1 MQIIKKLLFFLSDQ
15 EKQKANLILIL
26 ILIMAVTDMAGVA
39 SIMPFI
45 AVLTNPS
52 IIETNS
58 ALNKLFDLS
67 NNFGVNTYNEFIF
80 VLGILVFV
88 LLIFSLSLKAIT
100 SYFQYRFIMLRDY
113 SIGKRLMETYLKQ
126 PYSWFL
132 NKNSAELSKSILSEA
147 ALIAHQG
154 LGPLMNLIAQGTVTL
169 ALIILLILVDF
180 KLTLIITS
188 IIGGAFF
195 LISYFFRKFVNRIG
209 KERFITNQQRFK
221 IVNEAFGA
229 FKETKLG
236 GLEDYFIKKYS
247 YSSIK
252 NAKNQASISIL
263 GELPRFFI
271 EAVAF
276 GGMLLLILY
285 IILQKGIFVDAI
297 PMISVYAFAGYRMI
311 PSAQRVY
318 NAISTLRFA
327 DTAINNLYLDL
338 KNLKT
343 SEINLNQQILQFNKS
358 ITLNNISYS
367 YPNSSR
373 FSLKD
378 VKFTIPVRKTIG
390 IVGATGSGKTTV
402 VDVILGLLEVQKG
415 TLEIDNNII
424 SKKNIKN
431 FQRLIGYVPQN
442 IFLTDDTIASNIAFG
457 IDPKNVA
464 LQSIE
469 RSSKI
474 ANLHD
479 FVMNELPDQYDT
491 VIGERGIR
499 LSGGQRQRI
508 GIARALY
515 HDPKILILDEATSAL
530 DNNTEEIVMEAINK
544 LSKNITI
551 ILIAHRLNTVKNCD
565 IIFKFDKGQL
575 IEQGTF
581 DELFKNL
588 Q

>member
-1 MQIIKKLLFFLSDQ
+1 MKIFKKLLFFLSPQ

-52 IIETNS
+52 IIETNY

-80 VLGILVFV
+80 VLGTLVFV

-132 NKNSAELSKSILSEA
+132 NKNSAELAKSILSEA

-169 ALIILLILVDF
+169 ALIILLFLVDF

-221 IVNEAFGA
+221 TVNEAFGA

-236 GLEDYFIKKYS
+236 GLENFFIKKYS
-247 YSSIK
+247 NSAFK
-252 NAKNQASISIL
+252 NAKNQASMSIL

-276 GGMLLLILY
+276 GGMLLLVLY
-285 IILQKGIFVDAI
+285 IILQKEIFVDAI
-297 PMISVYAFAGYRMI
+297 PMISVYAFAGYRLI
-311 PSAQRVY
+311 PSAQKVY
-318 NAISTLRFA
+318 NAISALRFA
-327 DTAINNLYLDL
+327 DTGINNLYLDL

-343 SEINLNQQILQFNKS
+343 SEINLDQQILQFNKS

-390 IVGATGSGKTTV
+390 IVGATGSGKTTI
-402 VDVILGLLEVQKG
+402 VDVILGLLVAQKG
-415 TLEIDNNII
+415 TLEVDNNVI
-424 SKKNIKN
+424 SNKNIKN
-431 FQRLIGYVPQN
+431 FQRLVGYVPQN

-457 IDPKNVA
+457 IDPKNVVF
-464 LQSIE
+464 QSIE

-479 FVMNELPDQYDT
+479 FVMNELQDQYDT

-575 IEQGTF
+575 VEQGTF

>member
-1 MQIIKKLLFFLSDQ
+1 MKIFKKLLFFLSPQ

-26 ILIMAVTDMAGVA
+26 ILIMALTDMIGVA
-39 SIMPFI
+39 SIMPFM
-45 AVLTNPS
+45 AVLTNPGL
-52 IIETNS
+52 IETNS
-58 ALNKLFDLS
+58 ALNKLFDLL
-67 NNFGVNTYNEFIF
+67 NIFGVNAINEFIF

-88 LLIFSLSLKAIT
+88 LLIFSLILKAIT
-100 SYFQYRFIMLRDY
+100 SYFQYRFIMMRDY
-113 SIGKRLMETYLKQ
+113 SIGKRLIETYLRQ

-132 NKNSAELSKSILSEA
+132 DKNSAELGKSILSEA
-147 ALIAHQG
+147 ALIAQQG
-154 LGPLMNLIAQGTVTL
+154 IGPLMNLIAQSAVTF
-169 ALIILLILVDF
+169 ALIILLILVDL
-180 KLTLIITS
+180 KLTLIMS
-188 IIGGAFF
+188 LVIGGAFF
-195 LISYFFRKFVNRIG
+195 SIAYFFTKFINRIG
-209 KERFITNQQRFK
+209 KERFISNQQRFK

-229 FKETKLG
+229 FKEAKLG
-236 GLEDYFIKKYS
+236 GLEDFFIKKYS
-247 YSSIK
+247 HNAFK
-252 NAKNQASISIL
+252 NAKHQASMSII

-276 GGMLLLILY
+276 GGMLLLVLY
-285 IILQKGIFVDAI
+285 IISQNGIFVDAI
-297 PMISVYAFAGYRMI
+297 PLISVYAFAGYRLI
-311 PSAQRVY
+311 PSIQRVY
-318 NAISTLRFA
+318 NAINSLKFA
-327 DTAINNLYLDL
+327 DTAITNLYLDL

-343 SEINLNQQILQFNKS
+343 SEINVDQKILQFNKS
-358 ITLNNISYS
+358 ITLNNISYC

-378 VKFTIPVRKTIG
+378 VKITIPIRKTIG
-390 IVGATGSGKTTV
+390 IIGATGSGKTTI
-402 VDVILGLLEVQKG
+402 VDVILGLLDTQKG

-457 IDPKNVA
+457 VDPNNIA
-464 LQSIE
+464 SQSIE

-479 FVMNELPDQYDT
+479 FVINELPEQYNT

-530 DNNTEEIVMEAINK
+530 DNNTEEVVMEAINK

-575 IEQGTF
+575 VDQGSF
-581 DELFKNL
+581 NELFKNL
-588 Q
+588 K

>member
-1 MQIIKKLLFFLSDQ
+1 MKIFKKLLFFLSPQ
-15 EKQKANLILIL
+15 EKQKANFILIL
-26 ILIMAVTDMAGVA
+26 ILIMALTDMIGVA
-39 SIMPFI
+39 SIIPFM
-45 AVLTNPS
+45 AVLTNPG

-58 ALNKLFDLS
+58 VLNKLFDLL
-67 NNFGVNTYNEFIF
+67 NIFGVNAINEFIF

-100 SYFQYRFIMLRDY
+100 SYFQYRFIMMCDY
-113 SIGKRLMETYLKQ
+113 SLGKRLIETYLRQ

-132 NKNSAELSKSILSEA
+132 DKNSAELGKSILSEA
-147 ALIAHQG
+147 ALIAQQG
-154 LGPLMNLIAQGTVTL
+154 IGPLMNLIAQGAVTF
-169 ALIILLILVDF
+169 ALIILLILVDL
-180 KLTLIITS
+180 KLALIIS
-188 IIGGAFF
+188 LVIGGAFF
-195 LISYFFRKFVNRIG
+195 SIAYFFTKFINRIG

-236 GLEDYFIKKYS
+236 GLEDFFIKKYS
-247 YSSIK
+247 HNAFK
-252 NAKNQASISIL
+252 NAKHQASMSIL

-271 EAVAF
+271 EAAAF
-276 GGMLLLILY
+276 GGMLLLVLY
-285 IILQKGIFVDAI
+285 IISQNGIFVDAI
-297 PMISVYAFAGYRMI
+297 PLISVYAFAGYRLI
-311 PSAQRVY
+311 PSIQRVY
-318 NAISTLRFA
+318 NAINSLKFA
-327 DTAINNLYLDL
+327 DTAISNLYSDL

-343 SEINLNQQILQFNKS
+343 SEINVDQKILQFNKS
-358 ITLNNISYS
+358 ITLNNISYC

-378 VKFTIPVRKTIG
+378 VKITIPVRKTIG
-390 IVGATGSGKTTV
+390 IIGATGSGKTTI
-402 VDVILGLLEVQKG
+402 VDVILGLLDAQKG

-457 IDPKNVA
+457 VDPNNIVP
-464 LQSIE
+464 QSIE

-479 FVMNELPDQYDT
+479 FVINELPEQYNT

-530 DNNTEEIVMEAINK
+530 DNNTEEVVMEAINK

-575 IEQGTF
+575 VDQGSF
-581 DELFKNL
+581 NELFKNL
-588 Q
+588 K